1 MLPHT
6 DAPSGLERRNVRALT
21 LDTAAQGLVAA
32 GINVFVAVYLVRL
45 GAPNTLVGFLA
56 SAPAFGAIFLSIPAG
71 AFLEGRK
78 DLVRVVN
85 VNRAFIRSAYLAI
98 AIVPFAFVGVNAIW
112 PVVILWTLT
121 SIPAAVANPA
131 WTAVVARIIPPH
143 RRPRVNGNR
152 WAILSVIT
160 AVGGAGFG
168 WMLDRVSTPLNFQ
181 IVFIV
186 SFLGGLLSIYFFG
199 LIRMPDDAQRSP
211 SGDLDGG
218 SSAGRFRG
226 PDSAMTTTRVTS
238 KATGHVARFLPVG
251 EIVRMSRHY
260 PDFARFTIAAFVYR
274 IGLNLPVALY
284 SIYAVREAHAS
295 NTIIGLQSTAGNLA
309 LVASYLLWGQ
319 VAARRGH
326 RIVLLAATAGL
337 SFYPFATSLVSNA
350 VWLIPATLIWGAFA
364 SGIDVS
370 FFEGLLRTCPPE
382 RLQTFIAVNSAVAN
396 VVIFFAP
403 IAGTLL
409 ADLVGI
415 RAALVGAG
423 AISLVGSA
431 LFYFLNVA
439 KERTTT
445 PGPPAIAPRRTA

>member
-1 MLPHT
+1 
-6 DAPSGLERRNVRALT
+6 LT

-32 GINVFVAVYLVRL
+32 GINVFVAVFLVRL
-45 GAPNTLVGFLA
+45 GAPNALVGFMA
-56 SAPAFGAIFLSIPAG
+56 AAPALGAIFLSIPAG
-71 AFLEGRK
+71 TFLEGRK

-85 VNRAFIRSAYLAI
+85 VNRVFIRSAYLAI
-98 AIVPFAFVGVNAIW
+98 AIVPFAFVGANAIW

-121 SIPAAVANPA
+121 SIPSAVANPA
-131 WTAVVARIIPPH
+131 WTTVVARIIPPH

-181 IVFIV
+181 IVFIA
-186 SFLGGLLSIYFFG
+186 SFLGGLISIYFFS
-199 LIRMPDDAQRSP
+199 LIKVPDDVKRARSDDAP
-211 SGDLDGG
+211 DG
-218 SSAGRFRG
+218 SSQSLARR
-226 PDSAMTTTRVTS
+226 PDSATS
-238 KATGHVARFLPVG
+238 ATSVPTKATGYVARFLPVG
-251 EIVRMSRHY
+251 EIVRMSRRY
-260 PDFARFTIAAFVYR
+260 PDFARFTVAAFVYR

-309 LVASYLLWGQ
+309 LVGSYLLWGRL
-319 VAARRGH
+319 AARRGH

-337 SFYPFATSLVSNA
+337 SFYPFATALVKDA
-350 VWLIPATLIWGAFA
+350 FWLIPATLIWGAFA

-370 FFEGLLRTCPPE
+370 FFEGLLHTCPPD

-396 VVIFFAP
+396 FVIFLAP

-409 ADLVGI
+409 ADLIGI
-415 RAALVGAG
+415 RVALVSAA
-423 AISLVGSA
+423 AISLIGSA
-431 LFYFLNVA
+431 LFYLLNVA
-439 KERTTT
+439 KEST
-445 PGPPAIAPRRTA
+445 PTPSPPVIAPRRTA